1 MIGMAV
7 NKVVFGHTVLVDLT
21 EDTVTPETMLVGA
34 TAHNAAGEKITG
46 SVDLSAK
53 QDKITAKGVLK
64 GDGMGGV
71 TAAQTETW
79 YFVME
84 DGSIIAKTVVLG
96 GGS

>member
-7 NKVVFGHTVLVDLT
+7 NKVVYGHNVLVDLT
-21 EDTVTPETMLVGA
+21 ADTVTPDTMLVGA

-46 SVDLSAK
+46 TVDLSAK
-53 QDKITAKGVLK
+53 QDKITAQGVLQ

-84 DGSIIAKTVVLG
+84 DGSIVTKTVVLG
-96 GGS
+96 GS